1 VYFMEKLMRTFA
13 LIDMVALILTIV
25 GGINWGLVGFFG
37 FDLVAFIFGNMS
49 PLARIIYGVVG
60 ISAIYNIYFLIKM
73 YDPSVVK

>member
-1 VYFMEKLMRTFA
+1 MKILSLVDVVML
-13 LIDMVALILTIV
+13 VLTIV

-60 ISAIYNIYFLIKM
+60 ISAIYNIYFLVKA
-73 YDPSVVK
+73 YNPSVVGQNIK